1 MPKRGVNKMSFD
13 NSLITGMFLG
23 LTIGLWYTASLT
35 AYLPFFV
42 IGAVI
47 LLIRYVHSK

>member
-13 NSLITGMFLG
+13 HSLITGMFLG
-23 LTIGLWYTASLT
+23 VTIGLWYTASLT

-42 IGAVI
+42 IAAVI
-47 LLIRYVHSK
+47 LLIRYIHAK